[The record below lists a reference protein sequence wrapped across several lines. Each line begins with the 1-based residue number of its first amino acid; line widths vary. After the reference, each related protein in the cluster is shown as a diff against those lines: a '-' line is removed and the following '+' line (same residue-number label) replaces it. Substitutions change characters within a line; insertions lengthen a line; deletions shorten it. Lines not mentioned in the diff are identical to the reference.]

1 MESPNLPATWLP
13 ILKHHLRDTV
23 FSFQFYFPKVTD
35 LRGRDLRLLCK
46 WGRCSREKAVFS
58 GIFEWL
64 MTGMGVLRCGV
75 LPIVKTRLLQSS
87 CYIHTNAISVS
98 TVVGGASKRS
108 QPLNWLTIIPVRW
121 LSGPILLCPNNLSVL
136 PPSRCAMTAVNWS
149 TLAN

>member
-35 LRGRDLRLLCK
+35 LRGRELRLLCK

-58 GIFEWL
+58 GIFGWL

-108 QPLNWLTIIPVRW
+108 QPPKLIDYHSREMVKWPHT
-121 LSGPILLCPNNLSVL
+121 SL
-136 PPSRCAMTAVNWS
+136 PKQFVCSPTK
-149 TLAN
+149 